1 MPGYVV
7 NAKSAEGFRID
18 VAARDHV
25 FVIDQAETM
34 GGKNEGPN
42 PMEFVLAALAGC
54 MVTVGKIIAMQE
66 RLPIVG
72 LDVKVEA
79 DLDVSV
85 LMGKAEGSAGM
96 SGIKATIHVDAPQ
109 LSREEIETFVQKIE
123 KRCPVT
129 DNLKNPTP
137 ISVVIE

>member
-1 MPGYVV
+1 MPGYTV
-7 NAKSAEGFRID
+7 NAKSAEGFRIE
-18 VAARDHV
+18 VATRNHL

-42 PMEFVLAALAGC
+42 PMEFTLAALAGC

-66 RLPIVG
+66 RLPVVG
-72 LDVKVEA
+72 LEVKAEA

-96 SGIKATIHVDAPQ
+96 SGIKVTIRVDAPQ
-109 LSREEIETFVQKIE
+109 MSREEIEAFVQKIE

-129 DNLKNPTP
+129 DNLKNPTA
-137 ISVVIE
+137 ISVVVD